1 MMRYLK
7 KRILLNGKNQMDD
20 ITFNKKIGYLENK
33 DFDNNG
39 QLSNEILRHKK
50 IPIVVMIQASWCHFC
65 KISKQAFQDYAD
77 KTNSNQ
83 VFCATI
89 HVDGDRQSEKNLG
102 ERIETIIPDFKGFP
116 HYALYMNGVLVDKE
130 IKGRSVED
138 LGEFTGVKASK

>member
-1 MMRYLK
+1 
-7 KRILLNGKNQMDD
+7 MDD

-39 QLSNEILRHKK
+39 QLKDEILLSKK

-65 KISKQAFQDYAD
+65 KISKPAFQDYANR
-77 KTNSNQ
+77 TNSNQ

-89 HVDGDRQSEKNLG
+89 HVDGDRQSEKDLG

-116 HYALYMNGVLVDKE
+116 HYALYMNGKLQENKE

-138 LGEFTGVKASK
+138 LGEFTGVQASK

>member
-1 MMRYLK
+1 MV
-7 KRILLNGKNQMDD
+7 D

-39 QLSNEILRHKK
+39 QLKDKILLSKK
-50 IPIVVMIQASWCHFC
+50 IPIVVMVQASSCHFC
-65 KISKQAFQDYAD
+65 KISKQAFQDYAN

-89 HVDGDRQSEKNLG
+89 HVDGDTPSEKDLG
-102 ERIETIIPDFKGFP
+102 ERIKTIIPSLTGFP

-138 LGEFTGVKASK
+138 LGEFTGVQASK

>member
-1 MMRYLK
+1 
-7 KRILLNGKNQMDD
+7 MDD

-39 QLSNEILRHKK
+39 QLSNEILIAKK
-50 IPIVVMIQASWCHFC
+50 IPIVIMVQESSCHFC
-65 KISKQAFQDYAD
+65 KISKPAFQDYANR
-77 KTNSNQ
+77 TNSNQ

-89 HVDGDRQSEKNLG
+89 HADGDTQTEKDLG

-116 HYALYMNGVLVDKE
+116 HYALYMNGVLVNKE

-138 LGEFTGVKASK
+138 LGEFTGVQASK

>member
-1 MMRYLK
+1 VTRYLK
-7 KRILLNGKNQMDD
+7 KGILLNDKNQMND

-39 QLSNEILRHKK
+39 QLSNEILLGKK
-50 IPIVVMIQASWCHFC
+50 IPIVVMVQASWCYFC
-65 KISKQAFQDYAD
+65 KISKPAFQDYANR
-77 KTNSNQ
+77 TNSNQ

-89 HVDGDRQSEKNLG
+89 HVDGDTQTEKDLG

-138 LGEFTGVKASK
+138 LGEFTGVQAK